1 MAEKK
6 EIALVKSPSSTLKN
20 DDINNKKSNNSRE
33 RASSLLKAAM
43 APSKSSSSSTI
54 SSLKGL
60 KSKGF
65 LKQALK
71 LKSKARETKVKMAS
85 KQGGDCPFM
94 KDHANED
101 NHTCMLCGRG
111 LQEHVIKASRSV
123 TTRVQVLYEEKETFE
138 VFRISP
144 SMAGSIGGSKI
155 EIFGKGFILDPS
167 INNKIDVHA
176 FAKFGSTISQ
186 PLQIISSTCMR
197 CIVPKRRSHF
207 STVLVSVTLDKGK
220 TWSKRHIPF
229 TYKGPV
235 PVDSIGSVVTCKL
248 NYS

>member
-71 LKSKARETKVKMAS
+71 LK
-85 KQGGDCPFM
+85 
-94 KDHANED
+94 
-101 NHTCMLCGRG
+101 
-111 LQEHVIKASRSV
+111 
-123 TTRVQVLYEEKETFE
+123 LYWR
-138 VFRISP
+138 FRAILV
-144 SMAGSIGGSKI
+144 GSIV
-155 EIFGKGFILDPS
+155 LS
-167 INNKIDVHA
+167 ITWKM
-176 FAKFGSTISQ
+176 FQSY
-186 PLQIISSTCMR
+186 L
-197 CIVPKRRSHF
+197 SHF
-207 STVLVSVTLDKGK
+207 KGVF
-220 TWSKRHIPF
+220 SFLSLRA
-229 TYKGPV
+229 
-235 PVDSIGSVVTCKL
+235 
-248 NYS
+248 